1 MRHGLQ
7 QSRET
12 PDCWSKK
19 MITILRS
26 TAVLGA
32 TLALAATAFVPH
44 AASALES
51 RPTYHGLNAS
61 QSFVLETSGHDL
73 KNSIDCGPGSSAPFT
88 PCDLVKSFC
97 VAMGGDYEPGSCT
110 LPDWPPPPSRD

>member
-1 MRHGLQ
+1 
-7 QSRET
+7 
-12 PDCWSKK
+12 
-19 MITILRS
+19 MISILRS

-32 TLALAATAFVPH
+32 TLALAATAFAPH

-51 RPTYHGLNAS
+51 RATYHEINAYE
-61 QSFVLETSGHDL
+61 SFVLETGGEDL
-73 KNSIDCGPGSSAPFT
+73 KKSISCGPGSSSPFT

-97 VAMGGDYEPGSCT
+97 AAMGGDYEPGSCT